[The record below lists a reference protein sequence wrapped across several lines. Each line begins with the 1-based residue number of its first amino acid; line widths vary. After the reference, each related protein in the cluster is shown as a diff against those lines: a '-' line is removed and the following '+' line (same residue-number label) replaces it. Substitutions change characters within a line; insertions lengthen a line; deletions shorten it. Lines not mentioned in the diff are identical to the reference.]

1 MARRINNSTTTLSEL
16 PKARTGIFGLDDIT
30 NGGLPQG
37 RPTLV
42 CGSAGSGKTLFGM
55 EFLVR
60 GATQFDEPGVFM
72 SFEETEKDLTENVA
86 SLGFDLAD
94 LVARKKLAMDWVY
107 IERRDIEETG
117 EYDLEG
123 LFIRLGH
130 AIDSVKAKRVVLD
143 TIESLFAGLSNT
155 GILRSELRRL
165 FRWLKDKGVT
175 AVITA
180 ERGDGILTRHGLEEY
195 VSDCVILLDNRV
207 DQELSTRRMRIIKYR
222 GSSHGGNEYPFV
234 IDDRG
239 FSVLPITSLMLE
251 HPASQ
256 ERVSTGVAGLDEMMG
271 GKGVYRGTSIMVS
284 GMAGSGKSSI
294 SAQFVDAGCRRG
306 ERCLYLASEESPQQ
320 IMRNMRSIG
329 IDLKQWVDKGLLRFH
344 SARATFQ
351 GLEMHLVV
359 MQRIAA
365 EFKPRLAV
373 IDAMSDFASM
383 GTELEVRFMLTRIL
397 DYFKSQQITAIFTTL
412 VATTEGDAATSST
425 HTSSLFDTWVHL
437 LNVET
442 SLERNRALFLI
453 KSRGMA
459 HSNQL
464 REFMLTDRGIV
475 LREVYAGAAGALMGV
490 ARTVQEEADRTE
502 GLARQQE
509 LERLKRKIDNR
520 KQAVEAQIKSIR
532 AQFQAES
539 AEIDHEIDAVR
550 RRGKFMEAD
559 AAARAR
565 ARSGAADNRKGKA

>member
-1 MARRINNSTTTLSEL
+1 MPRKVGSTRAPLSGL
-16 PKARTGIFGLDDIT
+16 AKAKTGIFGLDDIT

-60 GATQFDEPGVFM
+60 GATQFGEPGVFM

-86 SLGFDLAD
+86 SLGFDLKD
-94 LVARKKLAMDWVY
+94 LVARKKMAMDWVY
-107 IERRDIEETG
+107 IERKDIEETG
-117 EYDLEG
+117 EYDLEA

-130 AIDSVKAKRVVLD
+130 AIDSIGAKRVVLD
-143 TIESLFAGLSNT
+143 TLESLFSGLSNT

-180 ERGDGILTRHGLEEY
+180 ERGHGTLTRHGMEEY
-195 VSDCVILLDNRV
+195 VSDCVILLDNRIE
-207 DQELSTRRMRIIKYR
+207 QELSTRRMRIIKYR
-222 GSSHGGNEYPFV
+222 GSNHGGNEYPFV
-234 IDDRG
+234 IDDQG

-251 HPASQ
+251 HPASL
-256 ERVSTGVAGLDEMMG
+256 ERVSTGVPGLDDMMG
-271 GKGVYRGTSIMVS
+271 GKGVYRSTSVMVS

-294 SAQFVDAGCRRG
+294 AAQFVDAGCRRG
-306 ERCLYLASEESPQQ
+306 ERCLYLASEESPEQ

-351 GLEMHLVV
+351 GLEMHLVA
-359 MQRIAA
+359 MQRLVA
-365 EFKPRLAV
+365 EYKPRLAV
-373 IDAMSDFASM
+373 IDAMSDFTIM
-383 GTELEVRFMLTRIL
+383 GTELEVRFMLTRLL

-412 VATTEGDAATSST
+412 VATIEGDTATSST

-437 LNVET
+437 VNVET

-464 REFMLTDRGIV
+464 REFILTDKGIV
-475 LREVYAGAAGALMGV
+475 LREVYSGAAGALMGV
-490 ARTVQEEADRTE
+490 ARTVQEEADKAE

-509 LERLKRKIDNR
+509 IDRLKRKVESR
-520 KQAVEAQIKSIR
+520 KQIVEAQIKSLR
-532 AQFQAES
+532 AELQAES
-539 AEIDHEIDAVR
+539 DEMDKEIDGVR
-550 RRGKFMEAD
+550 RRGKLLAAD
-559 AAARAR
+559 AVARAK
-565 ARSGAADNRKGKA
+565 ARSVAPVNKSGRV